1 MQIRF
6 LQPLS
11 RAWDRM
17 VAILFRPFEPVT
29 WLVLAF
35 AAWLAGLGGGGGT
48 GSTVGNSVDMD
59 GLGRG
64 WIPGGGGS
72 WGHLFDRLWALPF
85 LALAVLV
92 LIAIAVA
99 ILWVSSRAKLVW
111 LESAVLGRAAIVE
124 PWTRLGRLGDSLFL
138 WRLGFT
144 IVVIVVA
151 VILAGVIIGPAALL
165 HDSHVLDGLS
175 FAAIFLGVLF
185 ACVLAA
191 SAAVIALLLDAFV
204 VPIMYRFQ
212 LTTTEAW
219 KALLPWLRSMPG
231 PFVLFALFTLMLA
244 VLFGVLYT
252 VVILL
257 TCCLAALPYV
267 GTLLLLPFWLTWRLF
282 TLEFLAQLD
291 PGFDLFERHAVVVAS
306 DEGE

>member
-48 GSTVGNSVDMD
+48 GSTVSNSVDMD
-59 GLGRG
+59 GLSRG
-64 WIPGGGGS
+64 WLPGAGRS
-72 WGHLFDRLWALPF
+72 LDHLFDRLWALPF
-85 LALAVLV
+85 VALAVLV
-92 LIAIAVA
+92 VIAIAVA

-111 LESAVLGRAAIVE
+111 LESAVLGRPAIVE
-124 PWTRLGRLGDSLFL
+124 PWGRLGRLGDSLFL

-144 IVVIVVA
+144 IAVIAVA
-151 VILAGVIIGPAALL
+151 VVLAGLIIGPAALL

-185 ACVLAA
+185 ATVLAA
-191 SAAVIALLLDAFV
+191 AAAVVALLLDAFV

-212 LTTTEAW
+212 LTATEAW

-231 PFVLFALFTLMLA
+231 PFILFALFSLLLA
-244 VLFGVLYT
+244 VLFGILYG
-252 VVILL
+252 VVVLL

-282 TLEFLAQLD
+282 TVEFLAQFD
-291 PGFDLFERHAVVVAS
+291 PGFDLFERHAVVVAP